1 MPDPREDRFGD
12 RFPHDDAGVPH
23 GAARDYYPGGRGVR
37 GGIIRIIKTPATWV
51 FLLALIVA
59 TYVGAAVGPTWVVER
74 VTLDV
79 RTADDGRLYY
89 IERGDRRYIEEEVV
103 PLEESDLRP
112 EEIERLNEAGEDP
125 AVTSQLVVETRQ
137 VNEEVEETYY
147 RLTAHRHWG
156 FWSLLPALVAVLLCW
171 ITKEPLTAL
180 FGGIVVGALI
190 LTRYD
195 ISEEVLVTSLATRD
209 AAGILILY
217 LWLLGG
223 LMGIWSRTGAAQAF
237 AQFMSRHF
245 VRGPKS
251 AKFTAWML
259 GIIFFQGGT
268 MSAVLVGTTVKPLAD
283 ENKVSHEELSYIV
296 DSTSSPIAG
305 LLAFN
310 AWPGYVQAFIFIPGV
325 AFLATEADRVAFFFK
340 SIPFSFYCLFAV
352 IGTLLMAFDK
362 APILGKKFREAIKRS
377 RETGELDAPGAVPL
391 SAKELQASIVPEGYR
406 PHIIDFFVPL
416 LTLIGIA
423 IGTFIVTGSPQIR
436 WAFGAAVLIAM
447 ALAVVRG
454 MTLLELMTGFTE
466 GLKGVVL
473 GSVILM
479 LAITVGMISRETG
492 GGVYL
497 VEQLGDWLPYFILP
511 VLLQILTIIIAFST
525 GTSWGTYAVTFPLA
539 MPLAWA
545 VADAQGVDNPVIFLM
560 ICFAAVMNGSI
571 YGDQCSPISDTTVLS
586 SMCTGCDLMDHVKTQ
601 IVPASVAGGLAAIC
615 WTAAALILV

>member
-1 MPDPREDRFGD
+1 MAERFGD
-12 RFPHDDAGVPH
+12 RFPHDDAAGTH
-23 GAARDYYPGGRGVR
+23 GSARDYYPGGRGTR
-37 GGIIRIIKTPATWV
+37 GGITRILLTPATWV
-51 FLLALIVA
+51 FLIALFLGYYA
-59 TYVGAAVGPTWVVER
+59 GAHIGPTWLQES

-79 RTADDGRLYY
+79 IEDDQGQLYH
-89 IERGDRRYIEEEVV
+89 IQRGARVDLEEVIPIEES
-103 PLEESDLRP
+103 PLRQEAIDQY
-112 EEIERLNEAGEDP
+112 NEQGEDP
-125 AVTSQLVVETRQ
+125 PISSQVVVERRTE
-137 VNEEVEETYY
+137 NGATMESYY
-147 RLTAHRHWG
+147 RLSAARHWG
-156 FWSLLPALVAVLLCW
+156 FWSLLPALTAVLLCW

-195 ISEEVLVTSLATRD
+195 LTEEVLVTSLATRD

-259 GIIFFQGGT
+259 GIVFFQGGT

-310 AWPGYVQAFIFIPGV
+310 AWPGYVQAFIFVPGV
-325 AFLATEADRVAFFFK
+325 ALLATEAERVAFFFK

-352 IGTLLMAFDK
+352 IGTLLMCFDK
-362 APILGKKFREAIKRS
+362 APVLGRRFRAAIARTKA
-377 RETGELDAPGAVPL
+377 TGELDAPEAVPL
-391 SAKELQASIVPEGYR
+391 SAKELQTSIVPEGYR
-406 PHIIDFFVPL
+406 PHIVDFFLPL

-423 IGTFIVTGSPQIR
+423 VGTFILTGSPQIR
-436 WAFGAAVLIAM
+436 WAFGTAVLLAM
-447 ALAVVRG
+447 GLAMVRG
-454 MTLLELMTGFTE
+454 MNLLELMTGFTE

-473 GSVILM
+473 GSVILL
-479 LAITVGMISRETG
+479 LAIVVGTVSRETG
-492 GGVYL
+492 GGVFL
-497 VEQLGDWLPYFILP
+497 VDLLGDRLPYWILP
-511 VLLQILTIIIAFST
+511 VMLQVLTIIIAFST

-545 VADAQGVDNPVIFLM
+545 VANAQGVDNPIIFLM

-571 YGDQCSPISDTTVLS
+571 YGDQVSPISDTTVLS

-601 IVPASVAGGLAAIC
+601 IVPASVAAGLAAVC
-615 WTAAALILV
+615 WTLAAIFIA

>member
-1 MPDPREDRFGD
+1 MPNSDRDRFRGSL
-12 RFPHDDAGVPH
+12 PHDDAGVPH
-23 GAARDYYPGGRGVR
+23 GAARDYYPGGRGLH
-37 GGIIRIIKTPATWV
+37 GGIMRIIKTPATWV
-51 FLLALIVA
+51 FLVA
-59 TYVGAAVGPTWVVER
+59 MLVAGYVGAYVGPTWVVER
-74 VTLDV
+74 ITLDV
-79 RTADDGRLYY
+79 LVAEDGRLYY
-89 IERGDRRYIEEEVV
+89 IERGEKRYIEEDLV

-112 EEIERLNEAGEDP
+112 ERIEWLNETGEEP
-125 AVTSQLVVETRQ
+125 EVTSQLVVEVRE
-137 VNEEVEETYY
+137 VNGELAERYY
-147 RLTAHRHWG
+147 RLTARRHWG
-156 FWSLLPALVAVLLCW
+156 IWSLLPALVAVLLCW

-180 FGGIVVGALI
+180 FGGIVVGAMI

-195 ISEEVLVTSLATRD
+195 ISEQVLLDSLATRE
-209 AAGILILY
+209 AAGILVLY

-223 LMGIWSRTGAAQAF
+223 LMGIWARTGAAEAF
-237 AQFMSRHF
+237 ARFMSRHF
-245 VRGPKS
+245 VRGPRS

-310 AWPGYVQAFIFIPGV
+310 AWPDYVQAFIFIPGV
-325 AFLATEADRVAFFFK
+325 AFLATEADRVTFFFK

-352 IGTLLMAFDK
+352 IGTLLLTFDK
-362 APILGKKFREAIKRS
+362 APVLGKKFRAAIKRS

-391 SAKELQASIVPEGYR
+391 
-406 PHIIDFFVPL
+406 

-423 IGTFIVTGSPQIR
+423 IGTFVLMGSPQIR

-447 ALAVVRG
+447 ALAVLRG

-473 GSVILM
+473 GSVILL
-479 LAITVGMISRETG
+479 LAITVGMVSRETG

-511 VLLQILTIIIAFST
+511 VPLQILTIIIAFST

-545 VADAQGVDNPVIFLM
+545 VANAQGLDNPVIFLM

-586 SMCTGCDLMDHVKTQ
+586 SMCTGTDLMDHVKTQ

-615 WTAAALILV
+615 WTAAALLLA